1 VTIRLPEGSPLAI
14 GSGVSGWSILRGPTV
29 VVEMPANLTPEY
41 KAAEAEFRKARRPDE
56 RLGWLREMLRT
67 IPKHKGTEHLRAD
80 IKTRIKDLTEELA
93 APRRGGAR
101 TAPATVVSP
110 EGAGQLA
117 LVGPP
122 NAGKSALHARLTG
135 SHSDVERYP
144 FTTQF
149 PKPGMLW
156 FEDIAFQLIDL
167 PPVSAQHPLPWLA
180 NALQPADG
188 CLLVVDLGE
197 PACVEQTGE
206 LHELLAACRVT
217 LTGSWEPVPSEHE
230 DPFGIR
236 LPTLMVAT
244 KADQIPGL
252 EEELAAFGEL
262 TGYTYPRVVV
272 SAVTGHSLE
281 HIGAFLFRHLRVVRV
296 YTKVPGHAPDLTRP
310 FTVRQGRTVHD
321 VAELVHRELA
331 EGLRYARLWR
341 AGIEGR
347 QVGRD
352 HPVEDGDVL
361 ELHG

>member
-1 VTIRLPEGSPLAI
+1 MWAI
-14 GSGVSGWSILRGPTV
+14 ALSGLGPTV

-41 KAAEAEFRKARRPDE
+41 KAAETEFRKARKPEE

-80 IKTRIKDLTEELA
+80 IKTRIKQLTEELA
-93 APRRGGAR
+93 APRKGAAR
-101 TAPATVVSP
+101 TAPATVVHR

-135 SHSDVERYP
+135 SHADVKPYP

-149 PKPGMLW
+149 PKPGMLR
-156 FEDIAFQLIDL
+156 FKDIAFQLIDL

-188 CLLVVDLGE
+188 GLLVVDLGD
-197 PACVEQTGE
+197 PACVEQTAE
-206 LHELLAACRVT
+206 LHELVAARQVT
-217 LTGSWEPVPSEHE
+217 LTGSWEPVPDEGE
-230 DPFGIR
+230 DPFAIR

-244 KADQIPGL
+244 KADQIPGVDD
-252 EEELAAFGEL
+252 EFAAFAEL
-262 TGYTYPRVVV
+262 TGYRYPHLVV
-272 SAVTGHSLE
+272 SAVTGRGLDQ
-281 HIGAFLFRHLRVVRV
+281 IGVFLFRHLGVVRV
-296 YTKVPGHAPDLTRP
+296 YTKVPGHPPDLTRP
-310 FTVRQGRTVHD
+310 FTVRQGQSVHD
-321 VAELVHRELA
+321 VAELVHKELA

-352 HPVEDGDVL
+352 HVVEDGDVL

>member
-1 VTIRLPEGSPLAI
+1 
-14 GSGVSGWSILRGPTV
+14 
-29 VVEMPANLTPEY
+29 MPANLTPEY
-41 KAAEAEFRKARRPDE
+41 KAAEAEFRKAHKPEE

-80 IKTRIKDLTEELA
+80 IKTRIKELTEELA
-93 APRRGGAR
+93 GPRKGGAR
-101 TAPATVVSP
+101 TAPATVVSR

-117 LVGPP
+117 LLGPP
-122 NAGKSALHARLTG
+122 NSGKSALHARLTG
-135 SHSDVERYP
+135 SHSDVEPYP

-188 CLLVVDLGE
+188 CLLVIDLGE
-197 PACVEQTGE
+197 PACVEQAAE
-206 LHELLAACRVT
+206 LHELLAARRVT
-217 LTGSWEPVPSEHE
+217 LSDLWEPVPDEYE
-230 DPFGIR
+230 DPFAMR
-236 LPTLMVAT
+236 LPTLMVVT
-244 KADQIPGL
+244 KADQTPGVD
-252 EEELAAFGEL
+252 EELTAFGEL
-262 TGYTYPRVVV
+262 TGYTYPHVVV
-272 SAVTGHSLE
+272 SAVTGRGLDQ
-281 HIGAFLFRHLRVVRV
+281 IGAFLFRALGVVRV
-296 YTKVPGHAPDLTRP
+296 YTKVPGHPPDLTRP

-331 EGLRYARLWR
+331 ARLRYARLWR
-341 AGIEGR
+341 DGIEGR

-352 HPVEDGDVL
+352 HVVEDGDIL